1 MKFFL
6 DTANVEEIRRGVEL
20 GLVDG
25 VTTNPSLIAKEGRGL
40 EELALEICELVDGP
54 VNLEVV
60 STGATDMIHEARYLA
75 GLHKNVYVKLPM
87 IREGLKALH
96 VVAQEGISV
105 NVTLIFSP
113 GQALLA
119 AKNGAAIVSPF
130 IGRLDDISQEGM
142 GLISEILLMYENYD
156 FDTEVLVA
164 SVRNPVHVVQAA
176 KMGAEIATLPA
187 KVLEQ
192 LMKHPLDRHRPGEVP
207 GRLEQAKDSRL
218 KRRTRGDARGSV
230 CRHGHPGTV

>member
-25 VTTNPSLIAKEGRGL
+25 VTTNPSLIAKEGRDL

-60 STGATDMIHEARYLA
+60 STGAADMIHEARYLA

-164 SVRNPVHVVQAA
+164 SVRNPVHVVEAA

-192 LMKHPLDRHRPGEVP
+192 LMKHPLTDIG
-207 GRLEQAKDSRL
+207 LEKFLADWN
-218 KRRTRGDARGSV
+218 KRKTPA
-230 CRHGHPGTV
+230 

>member
-20 GLVDG
+20 GMVDG
-25 VTTNPSLIAKEGRGL
+25 VTTNPSLIAKEGREL

-60 STGATDMIHEARYLA
+60 STGAADMIHEARYLA

-142 GLISEILLMYENYD
+142 GLISEILLMYENYA

-164 SVRNPVHVVQAA
+164 SVRNPVHVVEAA

-192 LMKHPLDRHRPGEVP
+192 LMKHPLTDIG
-207 GRLEQAKDSRL
+207 LEKFLADWN
-218 KRRTRGDARGSV
+218 KRKTPA
-230 CRHGHPGTV
+230 

>member
-6 DTANVEEIRRGVEL
+6 DTANLDEIRSGVEL

-25 VTTNPSLIAKEGRGL
+25 VTTNPSLIAKEGRDL

-60 STGATDMIHEARYLA
+60 STDARGMIEEARHLSS
-75 GLHKNVYVKLPM
+75 LHKNVYVKLPM
-87 IREGLKALH
+87 IREGLKALN
-96 VVAQEGISV
+96 VVSQEGISV

-142 GLISEILLMYENYD
+142 GLISEILLMYENYE

-192 LMKHPLDRHRPGEVP
+192 LMKHPLTDIGLEKFLADWNRRKVP
-207 GRLEQAKDSRL
+207 A
-218 KRRTRGDARGSV
+218 
-230 CRHGHPGTV
+230 

>member
-6 DTANVEEIRRGVEL
+6 DTANLEEIRSGVEL

-25 VTTNPSLIAKEGRGL
+25 VTTNPSLIAKEGRDL

-60 STGATDMIHEARYLA
+60 STDARGMIEEARHLSS
-75 GLHKNVYVKLPM
+75 LHKNVYVKLPM
-87 IREGLKALH
+87 IREGLKALN
-96 VVAQEGISV
+96 VVSQEGISV

-164 SVRNPVHVVQAA
+164 SVRNPVHVVEAA

-192 LMKHPLDRHRPGEVP
+192 LMKHPLTDIG
-207 GRLEQAKDSRL
+207 LEKFLADWN
-218 KRRTRGDARGSV
+218 RRTVLA
-230 CRHGHPGTV
+230 

>member
-6 DTANVEEIRRGVEL
+6 DTANIEEIRRGVEL

-25 VTTNPSLIAKEGRGL
+25 VTTNPSLIAKEGRDL

-60 STGATDMIHEARYLA
+60 STDATDMIHEARYLA

-164 SVRNPVHVVQAA
+164 SVRNPVHVVAAA

-192 LMKHPLDRHRPGEVP
+192 LMKHPLTDIG
-207 GRLEQAKDSRL
+207 LEKFLADWN
-218 KRRTRGDARGSV
+218 KRKTPA
-230 CRHGHPGTV
+230 

>member
-6 DTANVEEIRRGVEL
+6 DTANLDEIRSGVEL

-25 VTTNPSLIAKEGRGL
+25 VTTNPSLIAKEGRDL

-60 STGATDMIHEARYLA
+60 STDARGMIEEARHLSS
-75 GLHKNVYVKLPM
+75 LHKNVYVKLPM
-87 IREGLKALH
+87 IREGLKALN
-96 VVAQEGISV
+96 VVSREGISV

-164 SVRNPVHVVQAA
+164 SVRNPVHVVEAA

-192 LMKHPLDRHRPGEVP
+192 LMKHPLTDIG
-207 GRLEQAKDSRL
+207 LEKFLADWN
-218 KRRTRGDARGSV
+218 RRKVLA
-230 CRHGHPGTV
+230 

>member
-6 DTANVEEIRRGVEL
+6 DTANLDEIRAGVEL

-25 VTTNPSLIAKEGRGL
+25 VTTNPSLIAKEGRDL
-40 EELALEICELVDGP
+40 EELALEICEIVDGP

-60 STGATDMIHEARYLA
+60 STDARGMIEEARHLA
-75 GLHKNVYVKLPM
+75 SLHKNVYVKLPM
-87 IREGLKALH
+87 IREGLKALN
-96 VVAQEGISV
+96 VVSQEGISV

-164 SVRNPVHVVQAA
+164 SVRNPVHVVEAA

-192 LMKHPLDRHRPGEVP
+192 LMRHPLTDIG
-207 GRLEQAKDSRL
+207 LEKFLADWN
-218 KRRTRGDARGSV
+218 RRKVLA
-230 CRHGHPGTV
+230 

>member
-6 DTANVEEIRRGVEL
+6 DTANLEEIRRGVEL

-25 VTTNPSLIAKEGRGL
+25 VTTNPSLIAKEGRDL

-60 STGATDMIHEARYLA
+60 STDARGMSEEARHLSS
-75 GLHKNVYVKLPM
+75 LHKNVYVKLPM
-87 IREGLKALH
+87 IREGLKALN
-96 VVAQEGISV
+96 VVSQEGISV

-164 SVRNPVHVVQAA
+164 SVRNPVHVVEAA

-192 LMKHPLDRHRPGEVP
+192 LMKHPLTDIG
-207 GRLEQAKDSRL
+207 LEKFLADWN
-218 KRRTRGDARGSV
+218 RRKVLA
-230 CRHGHPGTV
+230 

>member
-6 DTANVEEIRRGVEL
+6 DTANLDEIRSGVEL

-25 VTTNPSLIAKEGRGL
+25 VTTNPSLIAKEGRDL
-40 EELALEICELVDGP
+40 EELALEICEIVDGP

-60 STGATDMIHEARYLA
+60 STDARGMIEEARHLSS
-75 GLHKNVYVKLPM
+75 LHKNVYVKLPM
-87 IREGLKALH
+87 IREGLKALN
-96 VVAQEGISV
+96 VVSREGISV

-164 SVRNPVHVVQAA
+164 SVRNPVHVVEAA

-192 LMKHPLDRHRPGEVP
+192 LMKHPLTDIG
-207 GRLEQAKDSRL
+207 LEKFLADWN
-218 KRRTRGDARGSV
+218 RRKVLA
-230 CRHGHPGTV
+230 

>member
-6 DTANVEEIRRGVEL
+6 DTANIEEIRRGVEL

-156 FDTEVLVA
+156 FGTEVLVA

-192 LMKHPLDRHRPGEVP
+192 LMKHPLTDIG
-207 GRLEQAKDSRL
+207 LEKFLADWN
-218 KRRTRGDARGSV
+218 KRKTPA
-230 CRHGHPGTV
+230 

>member
-6 DTANVEEIRRGVEL
+6 DTANLEEIRRGVEL

-25 VTTNPSLIAKEGRGL
+25 VTTNPSLIAKEGRDL

-60 STGATDMIHEARYLA
+60 STDARGMIEEARHLS

-87 IREGLKALH
+87 IREGLKALN
-96 VVAQEGISV
+96 VVSKEGISV

-164 SVRNPVHVVQAA
+164 SIRNPVHVVEAA

-192 LMKHPLDRHRPGEVP
+192 LMKHPLTDIG
-207 GRLEQAKDSRL
+207 LEKFLADWN
-218 KRRTRGDARGSV
+218 RRKVVA
-230 CRHGHPGTV
+230 

>member
-6 DTANVEEIRRGVEL
+6 DTANLEEIRSGVEL

-25 VTTNPSLIAKEGRGL
+25 VTTNPSLIAKEGRDL

-60 STGATDMIHEARYLA
+60 STDARGMIEEARHLSS
-75 GLHKNVYVKLPM
+75 LHKNVYVKLPM
-87 IREGLKALH
+87 IREGLKALN
-96 VVAQEGISV
+96 VVSQEGISV

-164 SVRNPVHVVQAA
+164 SVRNPVHVVEAA

-192 LMKHPLDRHRPGEVP
+192 LMKHPLTDIG
-207 GRLEQAKDSRL
+207 LEKFLADWN
-218 KRRTRGDARGSV
+218 RRKVLA
-230 CRHGHPGTV
+230 

>member
-60 STGATDMIHEARYLA
+60 STDATDMIHEARYLA

-96 VVAQEGISV
+96 VVAREGISV

-164 SVRNPVHVVQAA
+164 SVRNPVHVVAAA

-192 LMKHPLDRHRPGEVP
+192 LMKHPLTDIG
-207 GRLEQAKDSRL
+207 LEKFLADWNQRKTPA
-218 KRRTRGDARGSV
+218 
-230 CRHGHPGTV
+230 

>member
-6 DTANVEEIRRGVEL
+6 DTANIEEIRRGVEL

-25 VTTNPSLIAKEGRGL
+25 VTTNPSLIAKEGRDL

-60 STGATDMIHEARYLA
+60 STDAAEMIHEARYLA

-142 GLISEILLMYENYD
+142 GLISEILLMYENYT

-164 SVRNPVHVVQAA
+164 SVRNPVHVVEAA

-192 LMKHPLDRHRPGEVP
+192 LMKHPLTDIG
-207 GRLEQAKDSRL
+207 LEKFLADWN
-218 KRRTRGDARGSV
+218 KRKTSA
-230 CRHGHPGTV
+230 

>member
-6 DTANVEEIRRGVEL
+6 DTANLEEIRAGVEL

-25 VTTNPSLIAKEGRGL
+25 VTTNPSLIAKEGRDL
-40 EELALEICELVDGP
+40 EELALEICEIVDGP

-60 STGATDMIHEARYLA
+60 STDARGMIEEARHLA
-75 GLHKNVYVKLPM
+75 SLHKNVYVKLPM
-87 IREGLKALH
+87 IREGLKALN
-96 VVAQEGISV
+96 VVSQEGISV

-164 SVRNPVHVVQAA
+164 SVRNPVHVVEAA

-192 LMKHPLDRHRPGEVP
+192 LMRHPLTDIG
-207 GRLEQAKDSRL
+207 LEKFLADWN
-218 KRRTRGDARGSV
+218 RRKVLA
-230 CRHGHPGTV
+230 

>member
-6 DTANVEEIRRGVEL
+6 DTANLEEIRAGVEL

-25 VTTNPSLIAKEGRGL
+25 VTTNPSLIAKEGRDL

-60 STGATDMIHEARYLA
+60 STDARGMIEEARHLA

-87 IREGLKALH
+87 IREGLKALNM
-96 VVAQEGISV
+96 VSQEGISV

-164 SVRNPVHVVQAA
+164 SVRNPVHVVEAA

-192 LMKHPLDRHRPGEVP
+192 LMKHPLTDIG
-207 GRLEQAKDSRL
+207 LEKFLADWN
-218 KRRTRGDARGSV
+218 RRKVLA
-230 CRHGHPGTV
+230 

>member
-25 VTTNPSLIAKEGRGL
+25 VTTNPSLIAKEGRDL

-60 STGATDMIHEARYLA
+60 STDAVDMIHEARYLA

-156 FDTEVLVA
+156 FGTEVLVA
-164 SVRNPVHVVQAA
+164 SVRNPVHVVEAA

-192 LMKHPLDRHRPGEVP
+192 LMKHPLTDIG
-207 GRLEQAKDSRL
+207 LEKFLADWNQRKTPA
-218 KRRTRGDARGSV
+218 
-230 CRHGHPGTV
+230 

>member
-6 DTANVEEIRRGVEL
+6 DTANLEEIRSGVEL

-25 VTTNPSLIAKEGRGL
+25 VTTNPSLIAKEGRDL

-60 STGATDMIHEARYLA
+60 STDARGMIEEARHLSS
-75 GLHKNVYVKLPM
+75 LHKNVYVKLPM
-87 IREGLKALH
+87 IREGLKALN
-96 VVAQEGISV
+96 VVSREGISV

-164 SVRNPVHVVQAA
+164 SVRNPVHVVEAA

-192 LMKHPLDRHRPGEVP
+192 LMKHPLTDIG
-207 GRLEQAKDSRL
+207 LEKFLADWNQRKVLA
-218 KRRTRGDARGSV
+218 
-230 CRHGHPGTV
+230 

>member
-25 VTTNPSLIAKEGRGL
+25 VTTNPSLIAKEGRDL

-60 STGATDMIHEARYLA
+60 STDAVDMIREARYLA

-164 SVRNPVHVVQAA
+164 SVRNPVHVVEAA

-192 LMKHPLDRHRPGEVP
+192 LMKHPLTDIG
-207 GRLEQAKDSRL
+207 LEKFLADWNQRKTPA
-218 KRRTRGDARGSV
+218 
-230 CRHGHPGTV
+230 

>member
-6 DTANVEEIRRGVEL
+6 DTANIEEIRRGVEL

-25 VTTNPSLIAKEGRGL
+25 VTTNPSLIAKEGRDL

-192 LMKHPLDRHRPGEVP
+192 LMKHPLTDIG
-207 GRLEQAKDSRL
+207 LEKFLADWN
-218 KRRTRGDARGSV
+218 KRKTPA
-230 CRHGHPGTV
+230 